1 MLITDKQLL
10 LYQRCQRRAF
20 LERYGDSSQQDPPSD
35 FLLKLMQDSSA
46 YQKSILSHYPY
57 FKIDSFFGNWELGA
71 KQTLELMQQGVDRI
85 YQGVLLKVET
95 LQVTSLHLS
104 EILLDGSLIES
115 DEMIQIT
122 LVSSPELLVKQPGY
136 SKFGDWVYVSHD
148 IKLGKR
154 PKLDYQIISAF
165 HAYLLEGI
173 QGVQPETGWLIL
185 RDKAPYSVNLEQRL
199 PQMYQ
204 VLNNYL
210 NMALSRDEPEVF
222 IARQKCNLCQWHSYC
237 LEVARS
243 QNHISL
249 IPGVTP
255 TRYLRLKELNLPTVE
270 TLAKATPEQLEIYPE
285 FAEGIAL
292 QIIKQAE
299 SNLESKAIKRQE
311 EFISFEQNFNS
322 SYWLDNFQD
331 SYQTKLKEFPVE
343 IYFDIEA
350 QPELNLD
357 YLHGLLVIDRRSN
370 QQKFYPFL
378 AEDKTQEELIWKQFL
393 ELVWAYPIAP
403 IFHFCDYE
411 PKTIKRLA
419 TIYNTPDYWWKP
431 VLKRFIDLHAKM
443 TETVTLPVESYA
455 LKPVAKW
462 LGFEWRDPKANG
474 AQSVCWYEQWL
485 KTGDRTLLDAIV
497 QYNEDDC
504 RATFH
509 VKEWLTEFLNA

>member
-20 LERYGDSSQQDPPSD
+20 LDRYGDISQQDPPSD
-35 FLLKLMQDSSA
+35 FLLKLIRDSSA
-46 YQKSILSHYPY
+46 YQKYILSQYPY
-57 FKIDSFFGNWELGA
+57 SKLSYFFGNWDLGA
-71 KQTLELMQQGVDRI
+71 KQTIELMQQGVERI
-85 YQGVLLKVET
+85 YQGILLKLEVIN
-95 LQVTSLHLS
+95 QS
-104 EILLDGSLIES
+104 EILGDRDNLSESNQIIE
-115 DEMIQIT
+115 IK
-122 LVSSPELLVKQPGY
+122 LLSSPELLVKQPGF
-136 SKFGDWVYVSHD
+136 SKFGDWVYVSQD

-165 HAYLLEGI
+165 HAYLLADI
-173 QGVQPETGWLIL
+173 QGIQPETSWLIL
-185 RDKAPYSVNLEQRL
+185 RGKAPYSVDLEQRL
-199 PQMYQ
+199 PKMHD

-210 NMALSRDEPEVF
+210 NMVLSRQEPEVF

-237 LEVARS
+237 LDVARS

-255 TRYLRLKELNLPTVE
+255 TRYLRLQEINLTTVQ
-270 TLAKATPEQLEIYPE
+270 TLAKATPEQLEVYPE

-299 SNLESKAIKRQE
+299 SNSDNKAIKRWE
-311 EFISFEQNFNS
+311 EFISFEKHFNS
-322 SYWLDNFQD
+322 SEWIKIFQD
-331 SYQTKLKEFPVE
+331 NYQNKLKKFPVE

-357 YLHGLLVIDRRSN
+357 YLHGILVIDHRSN

-378 AEDKTQEELIWKQFL
+378 AENQTQEELIWKQFL
-393 ELVWAYPIAP
+393 ELVWMYPIAP

-419 TIYNTPDYWWKP
+419 MVYHTPDYLWKP
-431 VLKRFIDLHAKM
+431 VLNRFIDLHAKM
-443 TETVTLPVESYA
+443 IETVTLPVESYA

-462 LGFEWRDPKANG
+462 LGFEWRDPTANG

-485 KTGDRTLLDAIV
+485 KTGDRSLLDAIV
-497 QYNEDDC
+497 KYNEDDC

-509 VKEWLTEFLNA
+509 IKEWLTEFLND

>member
-1 MLITDKQLL
+1 
-10 LYQRCQRRAF
+10 
-20 LERYGDSSQQDPPSD
+20 
-35 FLLKLMQDSSA
+35 
-46 YQKSILSHYPY
+46 
-57 FKIDSFFGNWELGA
+57 
-71 KQTLELMQQGVDRI
+71 MQQGVERI
-85 YQGVLLKVET
+85 YQGVLLKSERIN
-95 LQVTSLHLS
+95 LS
-104 EILLDGSLIES
+104 DIIASDSTIEIK
-115 DEMIQIT
+115 
-122 LVSSPELLVKQPGY
+122 LVSSPELLVKQPGV
-136 SKFGDWVYVSHD
+136 SKFGDWVYVSQD

-154 PKLDYQIISAF
+154 PKLDYQIVAAF

-173 QGVQPETGWLIL
+173 QEAQPETGWLIL
-185 RDKAPYSVNLEQRL
+185 RDKPPYAVNLEQRL
-199 PQMYQ
+199 PQMHQ
-204 VLNNYL
+204 VLRDYL
-210 NMALSRDEPEVF
+210 KMVLSQDEPEVF
-222 IARQKCNLCQWHSYC
+222 IARQKCNLCQWYSYC
-237 LEVARS
+237 LDVARS
-243 QNHISL
+243 QNHLSL

-255 TRYLRLKELNLPTVE
+255 SRYQKLKELNVTTVE
-270 TLAKATPEQLEIYPE
+270 TLAQATPEQLEVYPE
-285 FAEGIAL
+285 FAEGVAL

-311 EFISFEQNFNS
+311 EFMSFEQNFSS
-322 SYWLDNFQD
+322 SYWLDNFHESFQN
-331 SYQTKLKEFPVE
+331 KLKQFPVE
-343 IYFDIEA
+343 LYFDIEA

-357 YLHGLLVIDRRSN
+357 YLHGILVIDRMSN

-378 AEDKTQEELIWKQFL
+378 AENQTQEELIWKQFL

-419 TIYNTPDYWWKP
+419 TMYNTPDYWWKP

-485 KTGDRTLLDAIV
+485 KTGDRKLLDAIV

-509 VKEWLTEFLNA
+509 VKEWLTDFLND

>member
-1 MLITDKQLL
+1 ML
-10 LYQRCQRRAF
+10 
-20 LERYGDSSQQDPPSD
+20 
-35 FLLKLMQDSSA
+35 
-46 YQKSILSHYPY
+46 
-57 FKIDSFFGNWELGA
+57 KIEVIN
-71 KQTLELMQQGVDRI
+71 Q
-85 YQGVLLKVET
+85 
-95 LQVTSLHLS
+95 S
-104 EILLDGSLIES
+104 EILGNRDNLSES
-115 DEMIQIT
+115 DQIIEIK
-122 LVSSPELLVKQPGY
+122 LLSSPELLVKQPGF
-136 SKFGDWVYVSHD
+136 SKFGDWVYVSQD

-165 HAYLLEGI
+165 HAYLLADI
-173 QGVQPETGWLIL
+173 QGIQPETSWLIL
-185 RDKAPYSVNLEQRL
+185 RGKAPYSVDLEQRL
-199 PQMYQ
+199 PKMHD

-210 NMALSRDEPEVF
+210 NMVLSRQEPEVF

-237 LEVARS
+237 LDVARS

-255 TRYLRLKELNLPTVE
+255 TRYLRLQEINLTTVQ
-270 TLAKATPEQLEIYPE
+270 TLAKATPEQLEVYPE

-299 SNLESKAIKRQE
+299 SNSDNKAIKRWE
-311 EFISFEQNFNS
+311 EFISFEK
-322 SYWLDNFQD
+322 WIKIFQD
-331 SYQTKLKEFPVE
+331 NYQNKLKKFPVE

-357 YLHGLLVIDRRSN
+357 YLHGILVIDHRSN

-378 AEDKTQEELIWKQFL
+378 AENQTQEELIWKQFL
-393 ELVWAYPIAP
+393 ELVWMYPIAP

-419 TIYNTPDYWWKP
+419 MVYHTPDYLWKP
-431 VLKRFIDLHAKM
+431 VLNRFIDLHAKM
-443 TETVTLPVESYA
+443 IETVTLPVESYA

-462 LGFEWRDPKANG
+462 LGFEWRDPTANG

-485 KTGDRTLLDAIV
+485 KTGDRSLLDAIV

-509 VKEWLTEFLNA
+509 IKEWLTEFLND

>member
-20 LERYGDSSQQDPPSD
+20 LDRYGDSSLQDPPSD

-46 YQKSILSHYPY
+46 YQNSILSDYPY
-57 FKIDSFFGNWELGA
+57 SKLEPFFGDWELGA
-71 KQTLELMQQGVDRI
+71 RKTLELMQQGVERI
-85 YQGVLLKVET
+85 YQGVLLK
-95 LQVTSLHLS
+95 S
-104 EILLDGSLIES
+104 ERINLWNIIASDSTIEIKLL
-115 DEMIQIT
+115 
-122 LVSSPELLVKQPGY
+122 SSPELLIKQPGA
-136 SKFGDWVYVSHD
+136 SKFGNWVYVSQD

-154 PKLDYQIISAF
+154 PKLDYQIVAAF
-165 HAYLLEGI
+165 HAYLLEDI
-173 QGVQPETGWLIL
+173 QESQPETGWLIL
-185 RDKAPYSVNLEQRL
+185 RDKPPYAVNLEQRL
-199 PQMYQ
+199 PQMHQ
-204 VLNNYL
+204 VLRDYL
-210 NMALSRDEPEVF
+210 KMVLSQDEPEVF
-222 IARQKCNLCQWHSYC
+222 IARQKCNLCQWYSYC
-237 LEVARS
+237 LDVARS
-243 QNHISL
+243 QNHLSL

-255 TRYLRLKELNLPTVE
+255 SRYQKLKELNVTTVE
-270 TLAKATPEQLEIYPE
+270 TLAQATPEQLEVYPE
-285 FAEGIAL
+285 FAEGVAL

-311 EFISFEQNFNS
+311 EFMSFEENFIS
-322 SYWLDNFQD
+322 GYGLDNFTEV
-331 SYQTKLKEFPVE
+331 YQNKLKKFPVE
-343 IYFDIEA
+343 LYFDIEA

-357 YLHGLLVIDRRSN
+357 YLHGILVIDRMSN

-378 AEDKTQEELIWKQFL
+378 AEIQSQEELIWKQFL
-393 ELVWAYPIAP
+393 ELVWTYPIAP

-419 TIYNTPDYWWKP
+419 TMYNTPDYWWKP
-431 VLKRFIDLHAKM
+431 VLKRLIDLHAKM

-485 KTGDRTLLDAIV
+485 KTGDRKLLDAIV

-509 VKEWLTEFLNA
+509 IKEWLTDFLNHS

>member
-20 LERYGDSSQQDPPSD
+20 LDRYGDISLQDPPSD
-35 FLLKLMQDSSA
+35 FLLKLIQDSFA
-46 YQKSILSHYPY
+46 YQQSILSNYPY
-57 FKIDSFFGNWELGA
+57 SKLNSFFRNWELGA
-71 KQTLELMQQGVDRI
+71 KQTIELMQQGVDRI
-85 YQGVLLKVET
+85 YQGVLLKSEVIN
-95 LQVTSLHLS
+95 TSDF
-104 EILLDGSLIES
+104 IVDGSSIES
-115 DEMIQIT
+115 DGMIQIR
-122 LVSSPELLVKQPGY
+122 LLSSPELLVKQPGT
-136 SKFGDWVYVSHD
+136 SKFGDWIYVSQD

-154 PKLDYQIISAF
+154 PKLDYQLISAF
-165 HAYLLEGI
+165 HAYLLADI
-173 QGVQPETGWLIL
+173 QGIQPETGWLIL
-185 RDKAPYSVNLEQRL
+185 RGKAPYKVDLDQRL
-199 PQMYQ
+199 PQMQ
-204 VLNNYL
+204 KVLNDYL
-210 NMALSRDEPEVF
+210 KMVLSRQEPEVF

-237 LEVARS
+237 LGVARS

-255 TRYLRLKELNLPTVE
+255 TRYLRLQELNLTTVE
-270 TLAKATPEQLEIYPE
+270 TLAKATQEQLEVYPE

-299 SNLESKAIKRQE
+299 SNLENKAIKRQE
-311 EFISFEQNFNS
+311 EFISFESNFNS
-322 SYWLDNFQD
+322 SEWIEIFQD
-331 SYQTKLKEFPVE
+331 NYQNKLKKFPVE
-343 IYFDIEA
+343 MYFDIEA

-357 YLHGLLVIDRRSN
+357 YLHGILVVDNRSN

-378 AEDKTQEELIWKQFL
+378 AENQNQEELIWKQFL
-393 ELVWAYPIAP
+393 ELVWMYPIAP

-419 TIYNTPDYWWKP
+419 MVYNTPDYWWKP
-431 VLKRFIDLHAKM
+431 VLNRFIDLHAKM

-462 LGFEWRDPKANG
+462 LGFEWRNPKANG

-485 KTGDRTLLDAIV
+485 KTGDRKLLDAIV

-509 VKEWLTEFLNA
+509 IKEWLTEFLKDLI

>member
-20 LERYGDSSQQDPPSD
+20 LDRYGDSSRQEPPSD

-46 YQKSILSHYPY
+46 YQNSILSDYPY
-57 FKIDSFFGNWELGA
+57 SKLEPFFGDWELGA
-71 KQTLELMQQGVDRI
+71 RKTLELMQQGVERI
-85 YQGVLLKVET
+85 YQGVLLK
-95 LQVTSLHLS
+95 S
-104 EILLDGSLIES
+104 ERINLWNIIASDSTIEIKLL
-115 DEMIQIT
+115 
-122 LVSSPELLVKQPGY
+122 SSPELLIKQPGV
-136 SKFGDWVYVSHD
+136 SKFGNWVYVSQD

-154 PKLDYQIISAF
+154 PKLDYQIVAAF
-165 HAYLLEGI
+165 HAYLLEKI
-173 QGVQPETGWLIL
+173 QEAQPETGWLIL
-185 RDKAPYSVNLEQRL
+185 RDKPPYAVNLEQRL
-199 PQMYQ
+199 PQMHQ
-204 VLNNYL
+204 VLRDYL
-210 NMALSRDEPEVF
+210 KMVLSQDEPEVF
-222 IARQKCNLCQWHSYC
+222 IARQKCNLCQWYSYC
-237 LEVARS
+237 LDVARS
-243 QNHISL
+243 QNHLSL

-255 TRYLRLKELNLPTVE
+255 SRYQKLKELNVTTVE
-270 TLAKATPEQLEIYPE
+270 TLAQATPEQLEVYPE
-285 FAEGIAL
+285 FAEGVAL

-311 EFISFEQNFNS
+311 EFMSFEENFIS
-322 SYWLDNFQD
+322 GYGLDNFTEV
-331 SYQTKLKEFPVE
+331 YQNKLKKFPVE
-343 IYFDIEA
+343 LYFDIEA

-357 YLHGLLVIDRRSN
+357 YLHGILVIDRMSN

-378 AEDKTQEELIWKQFL
+378 AEIQSQEELIWKQFL
-393 ELVWAYPIAP
+393 ELVWTYPIAP

-419 TIYNTPDYWWKP
+419 TMYNTPDYWWKP
-431 VLKRFIDLHAKM
+431 VLKRLIDLHAKM

-485 KTGDRTLLDAIV
+485 KTGDRKLLDAIV

-509 VKEWLTEFLNA
+509 IKEWLTDFLNHS